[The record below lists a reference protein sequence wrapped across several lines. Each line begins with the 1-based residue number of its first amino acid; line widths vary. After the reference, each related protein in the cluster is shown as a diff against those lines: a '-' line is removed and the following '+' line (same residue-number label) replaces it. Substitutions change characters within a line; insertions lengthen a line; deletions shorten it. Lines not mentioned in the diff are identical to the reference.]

1 MLTLTELESR
11 DTPDALVGVALSAAR
26 RLWADDTGSV
36 IATEYT
42 LLCGVVVFGT
52 IPALVAARDAANAG
66 LLRSAASLSAVAPDP
81 EVVRRQVAQTHTP
94 PVVQTAAVVAPPY
107 RVEAPAP

>member
-1 MLTLTELESR
+1 MLS
-11 DTPDALVGVALSAAR
+11 

-42 LLCGVVVFGT
+42 LLCGVVVFGA

-66 LLRSAASLSAVAPDP
+66 LLRSADALRLVAPDP
-81 EVVRRQVAQTHTP
+81 EQVRRQLGGIQPVPVP
-94 PVVQTAAVVAPPY
+94 PTVQPTAAPVY
-107 RVEAPAP
+107 RVEVPSP